1 MIITEQ
7 LQGDRDLFDHIEEH
21 GKFSL
26 TKLRARNVIKQ
37 VVDVIGF
44 CFKMGVDH
52 RGLNEENIMYNP
64 SGNQIKLID
73 FGSALVLSKH
83 SSHLV

>member
-1 MIITEQ
+1 MTE
-7 LQGDRDLFDHIEEH
+7 I
-21 GKFSL
+21 FSTTSKNTVNL
-26 TKLRARNVIKQ
+26 ALLKQ

-83 SSHLV
+83 FSRLV